1 MKSLLTPL
9 LLIAFSLL
17 TASATY
23 AETTNTTVQIHTGQN
38 RGQGQGLAQ
47 AQSKSK
53 QITLSYA
60 SAVRTEQVLEDAQL
74 QIAKHSLLTTP
85 VYWLQAA
92 IFTQPLEQE
101 RSTLLAI
108 ITAKQSEFDI
118 TDERYTALAAL
129 HQFISNSHFAKRAPL
144 QLDYDQARITNSANP
159 LLSGELTLQLPARSE
174 QVWVLGAVA
183 EAGAIKWQQRQSTA
197 EYLEQAKA
205 ISAAKNDTAV
215 VIQPDGKIQTHP
227 IAYWNESH
235 HDIAPGAIIY
245 LPFTG
250 GWLAPLDN
258 LGFDA
263 SGFNEINQAAV
274 SLLRERVL

>member
-9 LLIAFSLL
+9 LLLVLSLL

-23 AETTNTTVQIHTGQN
+23 AETANTRVQIHTGQD
-38 RGQGQGLAQ
+38 QGQDQDLAQ
-47 AQSKSK
+47 TQSKRK
-53 QITLSYA
+53 KITLNYA
-60 SAVRTEQVLEDAQL
+60 SAVRTEQVLKDAQL

-92 IFTQPLEQE
+92 IFTQPLDQQK
-101 RSTLLAI
+101 STLLAL
-108 ITAKQSEFDI
+108 ITAKQSEYDI

-129 HQFISNSHFAKRAPL
+129 HQFISSSHFAKRAPL
-144 QLDYDQARITNSANP
+144 QLDYDQARITSNANP
-159 LLSGELTLQLPARSE
+159 LLSDELTLQLPARSQ
-174 QVWVLGAVA
+174 QVWVLGAVT
-183 EAGAIKWQQRQSTA
+183 EAGAVKWQQRQSTA

-205 ISAAKNDTAV
+205 ISAAENDTAV

-227 IAYWNESH
+227 IAYWNERH

-250 GWLAPLDN
+250 GWLTPLDN

-263 SGFNEINQAAV
+263 SEFNKINQDVV

>member
-9 LLIAFSLL
+9 LFLAFALL
-17 TASATY
+17 AASATY
-23 AETTNTTVQIHTGQN
+23 AETANTTVQIRTGQD
-38 RGQGQGLAQ
+38 QGLAQ
-47 AQSKSK
+47 AQSK
-53 QITLSYA
+53 QITLNYA
-60 SAVRTEQVLEDAQL
+60 SAVRTEQVLKDAQL

-101 RSTLLAI
+101 KSTLLALI
-108 ITAKQSEFDI
+108 AKKQSEFDQD
-118 TDERYTALAAL
+118 DERYTALAAL
-129 HQFISNSHFAKRAPL
+129 HQFISNSHFAKREPL
-144 QLDYDQARITNSANP
+144 ELDYDQTRITSSANP

-174 QVWVLGAVA
+174 QVWVLGAVT
-183 EAGAIKWQQRQSTA
+183 EAGTVKWQQRLPTA
-197 EYLEQAKA
+197 KYLDQAKA
-205 ISAAKNDTAV
+205 ISAAENDAAV

-227 IAYWNESH
+227 IAYWNERH

-263 SGFNEINQAAV
+263 SGFNEINQAVV

>member
-9 LLIAFSLL
+9 LLLVLSLL

-23 AETTNTTVQIHTGQN
+23 AETANTKVQIHTGQALD
-38 RGQGQGLAQ
+38 QGQGL

-60 SAVRTEQVLEDAQL
+60 SAVRTEQVLKDAQL

-101 RSTLLAI
+101 KSALLALI
-108 ITAKQSEFDI
+108 AEKQSEFDI
-118 TDERYTALAAL
+118 TDERYTALATL
-129 HQFISNSHFAKRAPL
+129 HQFISSSHFAKRAAL
-144 QLDYDQARITNSANP
+144 QLDYDQARITNNANP

-174 QVWVLGAVA
+174 QVWVLGAVKDT
-183 EAGAIKWQQRQSTA
+183 GAVKWQQRLSTA

-205 ISAAKNDTAV
+205 ISAAENDTAV

-227 IAYWNESH
+227 IAYWNERH

-250 GWLAPLDN
+250 GWLAPLDD

>member
-9 LLIAFSLL
+9 LLLVLSLL

-23 AETTNTTVQIHTGQN
+23 AETANTKVQIHTGQAPALD
-38 RGQGQGLAQ
+38 QGQGQ

-53 QITLSYA
+53 QITLNYA
-60 SAVRTEQVLEDAQL
+60 SAVRTEQVLKDAQL

-101 RSTLLAI
+101 KSTLLAL
-108 ITAKQSEFDI
+108 ITAKQSELVI
-118 TDERYTALAAL
+118 TEERYTALATL

-144 QLDYDQARITNSANP
+144 ELDYDQTRITSSANP

-174 QVWVLGAVA
+174 QVWVLGAVKD
-183 EAGAIKWQQRQSTA
+183 AGAIKWQQRQSTA

-205 ISAAKNDTAV
+205 ISAAENDTAV

-227 IAYWNESH
+227 IAYWNERH
-235 HDIAPGAIIY
+235 HDVAPGAIIY

-263 SGFNEINQAAV
+263 SGFNEINQAVV

>member
-9 LLIAFSLL
+9 LLIVFSLL
-17 TASATY
+17 ATSATY
-23 AETTNTTVQIHTGQN
+23 ANTRVQIHTGQALD
-38 RGQGQGLAQ
+38 QGQ

-53 QITLSYA
+53 QITLNYA
-60 SAVRTEQVLEDAQL
+60 SAVRTEQVLKDAQL

-92 IFTQPLEQE
+92 IFTQALEQE
-101 RSTLLAI
+101 KSALLTLIAN
-108 ITAKQSEFDI
+108 KQSGFSQD
-118 TDERYTALAAL
+118 DERYAALARL
-129 HQFISNSHFAKRAPL
+129 HQFISSSHFAKRAAL
-144 QLDYDQARITNSANP
+144 ELDYDQARITNSANP
-159 LLSGELTLQLPARSE
+159 LLSGELTLQLPARAE
-174 QVWVLGAVA
+174 QVWVLGAVKD
-183 EAGAIKWQQRQSTA
+183 AGAIKWQQRQSTA

-215 VIQPDGKIQTHP
+215 VIQPDSKIQTHP
-227 IAYWNESH
+227 IAYWNERH

-258 LGFDA
+258 LGLDA
-263 SGFNEINQAAV
+263 SGFNEINQAVV